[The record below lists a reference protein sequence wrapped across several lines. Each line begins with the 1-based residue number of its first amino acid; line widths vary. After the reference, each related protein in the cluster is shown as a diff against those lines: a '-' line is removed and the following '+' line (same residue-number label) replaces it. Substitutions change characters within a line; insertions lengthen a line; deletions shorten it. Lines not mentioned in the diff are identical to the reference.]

1 MDKENQSPL
10 AKFCAN
16 EKAHTFNFVFASILF
31 FGFGLPTVIEYGYS
45 NNVYA
50 EALAKQVTGDRE
62 DAGSLPSGRFGQG
75 VFPMTLMLWV
85 VAAFLYFSTLI
96 RYCTAKPE
104 DDEKEE

>member
-1 MDKENQSPL
+1 MDNERGSPL
-10 AKFCAN
+10 ARFCAN

-31 FGFGLPTVIEYGYS
+31 FGFGIPTVIDYGYS
-45 NNVYA
+45 TNVYSD
-50 EALAKQVTGDRE
+50 ALANSQVTSGSE
-62 DAGSLPSGRFGQG
+62 AGAIMSGRFGKG

-104 DDEKEE
+104 AKEE